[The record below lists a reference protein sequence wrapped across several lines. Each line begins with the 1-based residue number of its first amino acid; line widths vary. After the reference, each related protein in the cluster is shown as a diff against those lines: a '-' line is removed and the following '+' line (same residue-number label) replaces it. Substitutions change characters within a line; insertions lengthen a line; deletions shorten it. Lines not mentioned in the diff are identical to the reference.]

1 MKSTVNKKSKV
12 KRNSKSR
19 SVVRNKK
26 RARKKKSN
34 MGKISY
40 SVLIPTILLVFIGA
54 IMVFSASSYY
64 ALYEMKDSLFF
75 LKKQMV
81 WAPLGIVI
89 MTIMMSIDY
98 HKLKPYTWSFY
109 VVTLVLLVLVLF
121 SEPINGAYRW
131 LDIGGLSLQP
141 SELGKYAM
149 VAVLALLIDVRK
161 GAMRN
166 FWKGPA
172 FYILLAALLA
182 GLVLKGRNLSITAV
196 IMIGAFIMVY
206 EGGMLKKHIYT
217 IIPIG
222 AVAGV
227 LFIVFEP
234 YRFTRLMSFLNPWSD
249 PKGDGF
255 QIIHSFYAL
264 GSGGLFGVGLG
275 QSKQKALYM
284 PEPHNDFIF
293 SIIGEELG
301 LIGCV
306 VVIGIFAF
314 LILSALSVAAK
325 AKDNYGRL
333 LATGITS
340 IIAVQAIINIAVVT
354 GSMPVTG
361 VPLPFIS
368 YGGTSL
374 VINLAA
380 MGVLLNISR
389 QPKIKKEIN
398 KEEVRSEGIMNDSNY
413 YR

>member
-1 MKSTVNKKSKV
+1 MVKSTVNKKTKA
-12 KRNSKSR
+12 KRNVKNR
-19 SVVRNKK
+19 SSNRI
-26 RARKKKSN
+26 RKKNNN

-40 SVLIPTILLVFIGA
+40 SVLIPVILLVFIGV

-75 LKKQMV
+75 LKKQLV
-81 WAPLGIVI
+81 WAPLGIFI
-89 MTIMMSIDY
+89 MIIMMSIDY
-98 HKLKPYTWSFY
+98 HKLKPYTWPFY
-109 VVTLVLLVLVLF
+109 GITLILLVLVLF
-121 SEPINGAYRW
+121 STPINGAYRW
-131 LDIGGLSLQP
+131 LDIAGLSLQP

-149 VAVLALLIDVRK
+149 VAVLALVIDVRK

-166 FWKGPA
+166 FWKGP
-172 FYILLAALLA
+172 FIYFLLAAILA
-182 GLVLKGRNLSITAV
+182 GLVLKGKNLSITAV
-196 IMIGAFIMVY
+196 IMIVAFIMIY
-206 EGGMLKKHIYT
+206 LGGMLKKHIFA
-217 IIPIG
+217 IIPMG
-222 AVAGV
+222 LAAGV
-227 LFIVFEP
+227 LFIILEP
-234 YRFTRLMSFLNPWSD
+234 YRFTRLMSFLDPWKD
-249 PKGDGF
+249 AKGSGF

-293 SIIGEELG
+293 SIIGEEVG
-301 LIGCV
+301 LIGCI
-306 VVIGIFAF
+306 VVIAIFVF
-314 LILSALSVAAK
+314 LILSALSVATK

-333 LATGITS
+333 MATGITS

-380 MGVLLNISR
+380 IGVLLNISR
-389 QPKIKKEIN
+389 QPKVSNQIKSKEIMD
-398 KEEVRSEGIMNDSNY
+398 KSYSGNY
-413 YR
+413 YSR

>member
-1 MKSTVNKKSKV
+1 MGDKV
-12 KRNSKSR
+12 KSR
-19 SVVRNKK
+19 VNRQKK
-26 RARKKKSN
+26 RKTSIKSQSRKKKN
-34 MGKISY
+34 PMGKISY
-40 SVLIPTILLVFIGA
+40 SVLIPVILLVLIGV

-64 ALYEMKDSLFF
+64 ALYELKDSLVFIRK
-75 LKKQMV
+75 LAV
-81 WAPLGIVI
+81 WAPLGIFI
-89 MTIMMSIDY
+89 MIIMMSIDY
-98 HKLKPYTWSFY
+98 HKLKAFTWPLY
-109 VVTLVLLVLVLF
+109 IITLILLILVLF

-141 SELGKYAM
+141 SELGKYSM

-161 GAMRN
+161 GAMKS
-166 FWKGPA
+166 FWKGP
-172 FYILLAALLA
+172 FLYFVLAGLLA
-182 GLVLKGRNLSITAV
+182 GLVLKGKNLSITAV
-196 IMIGAFIMVY
+196 IMITAFIMVY
-206 EGGMLKKHIYT
+206 EGGMLKKHILT
-217 IIPIG
+217 IIPAG
-222 AVAGV
+222 LAAGV
-227 LFIVFEP
+227 AFIVFEP
-234 YRFTRLMSFLNPWSD
+234 YRFARLTSFLDPWKDAS
-249 PKGDGF
+249 GDGF

-264 GSGGLFGVGLG
+264 GSGGLLGVGLG

-301 LIGCV
+301 LIGC
-306 VVIGIFAF
+306 IIIICIFIF
-314 LILSALSVAAK
+314 LILASLSVAAK

-389 QPKIKKEIN
+389 QPKLKKEAS
-398 KEEVRSEGIMNDSNY
+398 KEKNSANSIVTESNNY
-413 YR
+413 LR

>member
-1 MKSTVNKKSKV
+1 MGDKV
-12 KRNSKSR
+12 KARANR
-19 SVVRNKK
+19 QKK
-26 RARKKKSN
+26 RKTSIKSQSRKKKN
-34 MGKISY
+34 PMGKISY
-40 SVLIPTILLVFIGA
+40 SVLIPVVLLVLIGV

-64 ALYEMKDSLFF
+64 ALYELKDNLVFI
-75 LKKQMV
+75 KKLAV
-81 WAPLGIVI
+81 WAPLGIFI
-89 MTIMMSIDY
+89 MIIMMSVDY
-98 HKLKPYTWSFY
+98 HKLKVFTWPLY
-109 VVTLVLLVLVLF
+109 LITLILLVLVLF

-141 SELGKYAM
+141 SELGKYAV

-161 GAMRN
+161 GAMKN
-166 FWKGPA
+166 FLKGPVLY
-172 FYILLAALLA
+172 FVLAGLLA
-182 GLVLKGRNLSITAV
+182 GLVLKGKNLSITAV
-196 IMIGAFIMVY
+196 IMITAFIMIY
-206 EGGMLKKHIYT
+206 EGGMLKKHILT
-217 IIPIG
+217 IIPAG
-222 AVAGV
+222 LVAGIV
-227 LFIVFEP
+227 FIIFEP
-234 YRFTRLMSFLNPWSD
+234 YRLARLTSFLDPWKD
-249 PKGDGF
+249 AAGDGF

-306 VVIGIFAF
+306 IIICIFIF
-314 LILSALSVAAK
+314 LILASLSVAAK

-389 QPKIKKEIN
+389 QPKVKKEIN
-398 KEEVRSEGIMNDSNY
+398 KEKNNTNSIVMESNNY
-413 YR
+413 LR

>member
-1 MKSTVNKKSKV
+1 MGDKV
-12 KRNSKSR
+12 KSR
-19 SVVRNKK
+19 VNRQKK
-26 RARKKKSN
+26 RKTSIKSQLKKKKN
-34 MGKISY
+34 PMGKISY
-40 SVLIPTILLVFIGA
+40 SVLIPVILLVFIGV

-64 ALYEMKDSLFF
+64 ALYELKDSLVFIRK
-75 LKKQMV
+75 LAV
-81 WAPLGIVI
+81 WAPLGIFI
-89 MTIMMSIDY
+89 MIIMMSIDY
-98 HKLKPYTWSFY
+98 HKLKAFTWPLY
-109 VVTLVLLVLVLF
+109 LITLILLVAVLF

-161 GAMRN
+161 GAMKN
-166 FWKGPA
+166 FLKGPVLY
-172 FYILLAALLA
+172 FVLAGLLA

-196 IMIGAFIMVY
+196 IMISAFIMVY
-206 EGGMLKKHIYT
+206 EGGMLKKHILT
-217 IIPIG
+217 IIPAG
-222 AVAGV
+222 LVAGIV
-227 LFIVFEP
+227 FIIFEP
-234 YRFTRLMSFLNPWSD
+234 YRFARLTSFLDPWKD
-249 PKGDGF
+249 AAGDGF

-301 LIGCV
+301 LIGCI
-306 VVIGIFAF
+306 VIICIFVF
-314 LILSALSVAAK
+314 LILASLSVAAK

-389 QPKIKKEIN
+389 QPKVKKEVS
-398 KEEVRSEGIMNDSNY
+398 KEKSSANSIATESNSY
-413 YR
+413 LR